1 MAAEPRFELTAE
13 IHIRREDVEKF
24 ISATKI
30 LTEKLEL
37 NKKTRVAIEYDPQ
50 KPSVNFQI
58 LKEPKTEK
66 KPLKDKIFKYSAVRF
81 VYNHFFRY
89 ILAIFP
95 RLQYSEYG
103 TPQTGE
109 KWVAIWFSWLGH
121 IFWQKH
127 YLLDP
132 KDRNF

>member
-1 MAAEPRFELTAE
+1 MAAEPKFELTAE

-58 LKEPKTEK
+58 LKE
-66 KPLKDKIFKYSAVRF
+66 
-81 VYNHFFRY
+81 
-89 ILAIFP
+89 
-95 RLQYSEYG
+95 
-103 TPQTGE
+103 
-109 KWVAIWFSWLGH
+109 VADS
-121 IFWQKH
+121 
-127 YLLDP
+127 P
-132 KDRNF
+132 TV